1 MNEMEKTLKR
11 KLGSKDENFTLIE
24 LLVVIAIIA
33 ILASMLLPVLNKA
46 RGTSQ
51 SAACKSNLKQL
62 GLAFQ
67 MYANDSQ
74 EWCITQITPWSYGSG
89 WSGAY
94 WPRMFKDTKYLSGK
108 KNVSCPSEANAP
120 VYEIGET
127 AHNLTGI
134 RSNYGLNSVFGIYP
148 GHASYPAPC
157 KITTITKYKQ
167 SPNLALFA
175 DTSNVAIGNNGIYY
189 TATLVNEAAPGFLDT
204 YNMAPTYPG
213 LVSGSAIYL
222 RHSKTANIVTFS
234 GYVTA
239 LDYAKCY
246 EKTTYFS
253 PRKNG
258 TAIQEK

>member
-1 MNEMEKTLKR
+1 MKKELKW
-11 KLGSKDENFTLIE
+11 KLGSKDEFFTLIE

-33 ILASMLLPVLNKA
+33 ILASMLLPALNKA

-74 EWCITQITPWSYGSG
+74 EWCITSITPWSYGSG
-89 WSGAY
+89 WAGAY
-94 WPRMFKDTKYLSGK
+94 WPRMFKDSKYLSGK

-134 RSNYGLNSVFGIYP
+134 RTNYGMNYVFGLYP
-148 GHASYPAPC
+148 GHASYPPSC
-157 KITTITKYKQ
+157 KLSTIGKYKG
-167 SPNLALFA
+167 SPNLAVLG
-175 DTSNVAIGNNGIYY
+175 DTSNTAIGNNGIYY
-189 TATLVNEAAPGFLDT
+189 TATIVNEAAPGFLDT
-204 YNMAPTYPG
+204 YNLAPIYPG
-213 LVSGSAIYL
+213 VVSSGALYM
-222 RHSKTANIVTFS
+222 RHSKTVNIVTFS

-246 EKTTYFS
+246 ERTTYFS
-253 PRKNG
+253 PRRNS
-258 TAIQEK
+258 TVIQEK